1 VERLELVGVVVVCV
15 LVERVVL
22 VGLVMERSVV
32 ARVVSPARRWAGPA
46 GRVRLVAGVSMVAS
60 LVLCVLGGWG
70 DVAWWAPLLLAT
82 VVAISEVAVV
92 HLQFGRQRWT
102 FSLTEGALGAAWV
115 ASTGAWSVASV
126 LAGVA
131 IAQSVRH
138 QPRLKLEFNVAQFAL
153 ATAGGSYV
161 ASVLGGGIP
170 GAIAGMAVFF
180 AVNHSLVGVAV
191 SLTSRRKLIPL
202 LASSAPL
209 SAVHTAGNSSI
220 GLLAAFL
227 ATTAPL
233 GLLGL
238 LVPLALLWSSY
249 DQQTR
254 RTAEARLF
262 AELARGQEQAT
273 GRSTDVSAQ
282 VVVTAAARLFGGAD
296 VEMVVLAADGPVRYA
311 GDESGVPERRRVDP
325 EAFDEPWVLRALGAR
340 GVATGNEDGRPWC
353 SAVLG
358 EPNAP
363 LAVLLARRPRGSAGF
378 GRREIRLA
386 QVLVGQAESWLSVAD
401 LTARHQFASEQ
412 VAAAGEAAKNL
423 GDIGAATAPALQVLR
438 ESADR
443 LARLAENAGGAD
455 DIVEELHLVE
465 RAVASLLGAIAL
477 AAEPDLIGMTG
488 GTRATDAPVATR
500 PATDWTTTGV
510 LR

>member
-1 VERLELVGVVVVCV
+1 
-15 LVERVVL
+15 
-22 VGLVMERSVV
+22 M
-32 ARVVSPARRWAGPA
+32 A
-46 GRVRLVAGVSMVAS
+46 GRVSRTRRGGSPASRVRAVAFVSMLLA
-60 LVLCVLGGWG
+60 CVLAGYGGWG
-70 DVAWWAPLLLAT
+70 DVAWWAPLALTL
-82 VVAISEVAVV
+82 VVSVSEVAVV

-115 ASTGAWSVASV
+115 ASTGSWSVAAV
-126 LAGVA
+126 VVGVA
-131 IAQSVRH
+131 VAQTFRH

-153 ATAGGSYV
+153 ATAAGSVVAQLFGGRIV
-161 ASVLGGGIP
+161 

-180 AVNHSLVGVAV
+180 VVNHTLVGVAV
-191 SLTSRRKLIPL
+191 SLTSRRKLLPL

-227 ATTAPL
+227 ATTAPV

-254 RTAEARLF
+254 RAAEARLF

-296 VEMVVLAADGPVRYA
+296 IEMVLLAADGPVRYA
-311 GDESGVPERRRVDP
+311 GDETGVPERRRVDP
-325 EAFDEPWVLRALGAR
+325 DAFDEPWVLRALGAR
-340 GVATGNEDGRPWC
+340 GVATGTDEGRPWC

-363 LAVLLARRPRGSAGF
+363 LAVLIARRPRGAAGF

-386 QVLVGQAESWLSVAD
+386 EVLVGQAESWLSVAD
-401 LTARHQFASEQ
+401 LSTRNRNASQ
-412 VAAAGEAAKNL
+412 QAAETAKNL
-423 GDIGAATAPALQVLR
+423 GDVGAATAPALLVLR

-443 LARLAENAGGAD
+443 LARLADSSGGVD

-477 AAEPDLIGMTG
+477 AAEPDLTG
-488 GTRATDAPVATR
+488 LTTGNRVTDAPAPVR

>member
-1 VERLELVGVVVVCV
+1 VSVPAPVVRRPRAGRVGAAGDGGQ
-15 LVERVVL
+15 RVR
-22 VGLVMERSVV
+22 GLRS
-32 ARVVSPARRWAGPA
+32 ASPARR
-46 GRVRLVAGVSMVAS
+46 VRAVAAAS
-60 LVLCVLGGWG
+60 LVGALALCALSGWG
-70 DVAWWAPLLLAT
+70 SLAWWAP
-82 VVAISEVAVV
+82 VVLGIVVGVSEVAVV

-115 ASTGAWSVASV
+115 ASTGAWSVVAV

-131 IAQSVRH
+131 VAQTVRH
-138 QPRLKLEFNVAQFAL
+138 QPRLKLQFNVAQFAL
-153 ATAGGSYV
+153 ATAAGSYV
-161 ASVLGGGIP
+161 GGLLGGGIG

-180 AVNHSLVGVAV
+180 VANHTLVGIAV
-191 SLTSRRKLIPL
+191 SLTSSRKLWSL

-227 ATTAPL
+227 AMTAPL

-296 VEMVVLAADGPVRYA
+296 VEMVLLAADGPVRYA
-311 GDESGVPERRRVDP
+311 GDETGVSERRRVDP

-340 GVATGNEDGRPWC
+340 GVSTGTEDGRPWC

-363 LAVLLARRPRGSAGF
+363 LAVLYARRPRGAAGF

-401 LTARHQFASEQ
+401 LAVRHQ
-412 VAAAGEAAKNL
+412 AAATRAAVAGRAAQSL
-423 GDIGAATAPALQVLR
+423 GDLGAATAPSLQVLR

-443 LARLAENAGGAD
+443 LARLAEGAGGAD

-465 RAVASLLGAIAL
+465 RAVASLLGAVAL
-477 AAEPDLIGMTG
+477 AAEPDLIGMVG
-488 GTRATDAPVATR
+488 EVRRGDLSAPVRA
-500 PATDWTTTGV
+500 ATDWTTTGV

>member
-1 VERLELVGVVVVCV
+1 VVGLVVVGLV
-15 LVERVVL
+15 LERVVLERVVL
-22 VGLVMERSVV
+22 VRVVVERSGM
-32 ARVVSPARRWAGPA
+32 ARVVTRTRRGGGPARR
-46 GRVRLVAGVSMVAS
+46 VRAVAGVSLVAAA
-60 LVLCVLGGWG
+60 VLCVLGGWG
-70 DVAWWAPLLLAT
+70 DVPWWAPPLLAI
-82 VVAISEVAVV
+82 VVSVSEVAVV

-115 ASTGAWSVASV
+115 ASTGAWSVAAV

-161 ASVLGGGIP
+161 ALLLGGHIA

-180 AVNHSLVGVAV
+180 VVNHTLVGVAV

-202 LASSAPL
+202 LTSSAPL

-340 GVATGNEDGRPWC
+340 GVATGSEDGRPWC

-401 LTARHQFASEQ
+401 LTLRHQTASDQ
-412 VAAAGEAAKNL
+412 AAAAGEAARNL

-443 LARLAENAGGAD
+443 LARLAESAGGAD

-477 AAEPDLIGMTG
+477 AAEPDLVGMTG
-488 GTRATDAPVATR
+488 GTRATDVPTTR

>member
-1 VERLELVGVVVVCV
+1 MPV
-15 LVERVVL
+15 LPLAASR
-22 VGLVMERSVV
+22 RSA
-32 ARVVSPARRWAGPA
+32 ARARRWGSPA
-46 GRVRLVAGVSMVAS
+46 HRVQLVAAVS
-60 LVLCVLGGWG
+60 VLLAVVFCALGGWG
-70 DVAWWAPLLLAT
+70 HVPWWAPLALAA
-82 VVAISEVAVV
+82 VVSVSEVAVV

-115 ASTGAWSVASV
+115 ASTGAWSVAAV
-126 LAGVA
+126 LAGVS

-138 QPRLKLEFNVAQFAL
+138 QPRLKLQFNVAQFAL
-153 ATAGGSYV
+153 ATAAGSYV
-161 ASVLGGGIP
+161 AFLLGGHIP

-180 AVNHSLVGVAV
+180 AVNHTLVGVAV

-202 LASSAPL
+202 LVSSAPL

-227 ATTAPL
+227 AMTAPL

-262 AELARGQEQAT
+262 AELARGQERAT

-311 GDESGVPERRRVDP
+311 GDELGVPDRRRVDP
-325 EAFDEPWVLRALGAR
+325 DAFDEPWVLRALGAR
-340 GVATGNEDGRPWC
+340 GVGTGTEDGRPWC

-363 LAVLLARRPRGSAGF
+363 LAVLIARRPRGAAGF

-401 LTARHQFASEQ
+401 LAVRHAAASEQ
-412 VAAAGEAAKNL
+412 AAAAGEAAKNL
-423 GDIGAATAPALQVLR
+423 GDMGAATAPALQVLR

-443 LARLAENAGGAD
+443 LARLAETAGGAD

-477 AAEPDLIGMTG
+477 AAEPDLVSLTG
-488 GTRATDAPVATR
+488 GTRATDLAAPTR
-500 PATDWTTTGV
+500 PTTDWTTTGV